1 MKRMVAVLAALTGGL
16 AAGSALAEV
25 KAVTPAGFQV
35 EQHLTI
41 QAPPA
46 RSYAALIDVGRW
58 WSSEHTYSGESGNL
72 SIDPRP
78 GGCFC
83 ERLANGG
90 GVQHMVVA
98 WAQPDAVL
106 RLLGGLGPLQGE
118 GVSGALTFTIE
129 PAEAHSRLRLEYV
142 VGGYSPKGLE
152 RYAPMVDQ
160 VLAEQMARLK
170 LYIEG
175 PKAP

>member
-1 MKRMVAVLAALTGGL
+1 MKRIAAVLAALSGVV
-16 AAGSALAEV
+16 ASSAWAEV
-25 KAVTPAGFQV
+25 KAVTPGGFHVQ
-35 EQHLTI
+35 QSLSI
-41 QAPPA
+41 QAPPS
-46 RSYAALIDVGRW
+46 RTYAALLDVGRW

-90 GVQHMVVA
+90 GVQHMTVA
-98 WAQPDAVL
+98 WVQPDSIL

-129 PAEAHSRLRLEYV
+129 PAEANSRLRLEYV

-175 PKAP
+175 PKPP